1 MSYKTMLVE
10 DEKKLLAFLE
20 NKLAAFPEFDIQG
33 SYYVPEEALAA
44 FEELL
49 PDVIFLDIQLPRI
62 SGLALAEQLLRIH
75 PSVKIVFLTA
85 YEQYAL
91 DAFRV
96 EAMDYI
102 VKPIRTEDIDR
113 VLQRLKKLLPLHTQT
128 QLQSF
133 SPVIRCLGTFEIA
146 DRDGQTVKWPAK
158 KAEELFAYLWA
169 HRGHPVSKWT
179 LMKLLWPEQLED
191 KGIHSLYTAVYRVK
205 QVLLRLPVPVR
216 VERAGE
222 AYRLTAEDRISDLE
236 ELLWLAEGPA
246 HVENAPHAADLYL
259 NYRQPL
265 FGGRGYE
272 WNAALEA
279 TAERAMHKLGRLLL
293 DDTWRRNDRD
303 QLRAVLDAVEAR
315 KRKLE

>member
-10 DEKKLLAFLE
+10 DEKKLLAFLK
-20 NKLAAFPEFDIQG
+20 NKLEAFPEFIIQG
-33 SYYVPEEALAA
+33 SYHVPEEALAA
-44 FEELL
+44 FEKLL
-49 PDVIFLDIQLPRI
+49 PDVVFLDIQLPRI
-62 SGLALAEQLLRIH
+62 SGLALAEQLLRIR

-113 VLQRLKKLLPLHTQT
+113 VLQRLKKLLPLQT
-128 QLQSF
+128 QPHSY
-133 SPVIRCLGTFEIA
+133 SPVIRCLGTFEVA

-169 HRGHPVSKWT
+169 HRGHQVSKWT
-179 LMKLLWPEQLED
+179 LVKLLWPEHLED
-191 KGIHSLYTAVYRVK
+191 RSIHSLYTAVYRVK
-205 QVLLRLPVPVR
+205 QVLQLLPVPVS

-222 AYRLTAEDRISDLE
+222 AYRLTAEERISDLE
-236 ELLWLAEGPA
+236 ELLWLAEDPA
-246 HVENAPHAADLYL
+246 HVENAPHATDLYL
-259 NYRQPL
+259 NYRLPL

-272 WNAALEA
+272 WSATVEAA
-279 TAERAMHKLGRLLL
+279 AERAMHKLGRLLL

-303 QLRAVLDAVEAR
+303 QLRAVLDAVETR
-315 KRKLE
+315 KRGLD